1 MYGVQ
6 YCGQRTGDGRAAKGS
21 VPWTANG
28 EWELYGVQ
36 DRGQRTG
43 EWELYGVQDRGQRTG
58 NGSCAGFSTV
68 DSGQGTG
75 EVLKVQHR
83 G

>member
-1 MYGVQ
+1 MDSERGMGAV
-6 YCGQRTGDGRAAKGS
+6 RGS
-21 VPWTANG
+21 APWTANG
-28 EWELYGVQ
+28 EWELCGVQ
-36 DRGQRTG
+36 HH
-43 EWELYGVQDRGQRTG
+43 GQRTG

-75 EVLKVQHR
+75 EVLRVQHR